1 MVVRL
6 IPTVLFALAAGLAA
20 AAAQT
25 SGRFTFQ
32 PMDGGLMRLDT
43 ETGHVSHCTRLGDSF
58 ACRSVA
64 DDRAAMQEEIDRLK
78 RENETLRLAGSKP
91 PPAGS
96 GRLQLPS
103 DEDIDKA
110 MGLFEKMMRRM
121 MRTFKDEAAP
131 TDKL

>member
-1 MVVRL
+1 MLKLFVAG
-6 IPTVLFALAAGLAA
+6 VLLLSAAGS

-32 PMDGGLMRLDT
+32 PVEGGMMRLDT
-43 ETGHVSHCTRLGDSF
+43 ETGQVSHCTKVGDGF

-78 RENETLRLAGSKP
+78 RENEALRTGAKP
-91 PPAGS
+91 PAAG
-96 GRLQLPS
+96 GLQLPS
-103 DEDIDKA
+103 EEDIDKA

-121 MRTFKDEAAP
+121 MRTFRDETQP
-131 TDKL
+131 GEKL